1 MSLKPLTDFLA
12 GLGLETL
19 CHTDKT
25 FFSHLLG
32 VHRLMQEAGC
42 DEELCRAGI
51 FHSIYGT
58 ETTQG
63 FKLGLGRRGDVRS
76 LIGARAE
83 RLAYLNCAMD
93 RSSFDRAVQ
102 AGLEPHVI
110 TDRLIGEEVGLSR
123 RDLDDLCAI
132 HLFDWLE
139 QVPRSWRGWDYRRD
153 AYRRMAE
160 RVGDA
165 ARAAYDKVFAR
176 EAWGLCPP
184 SGPPSTPTPAL

>member
-1 MSLKPLTDFLA
+1 MEEKTLKPLTDFLA
-12 GLGLETL
+12 GLGLQEVG
-19 CHTDKT
+19 HTDKT
-25 FFSHLLG
+25 LLSHLLG

-42 DEELCRAGI
+42 EEEVCRAGV

-63 FKLGLGRRGDVRS
+63 FKLPLERRPEVQS

-93 RSSFDRAVQ
+93 RTSFDRAVLSD
-102 AGLEPHVI
+102 GEPPVI
-110 TDRLIGEEVGLSR
+110 TDRLVGKEIGLSR
-123 RDLDDLCAI
+123 RDLEDLCAV

-139 QVPRSWRGWDYRRD
+139 QMPRSRRGGGYRWD

-160 RVGDA
+160 RVGDG
-165 ARAAYDKVFAR
+165 ARAAYDKVLSE
-176 EAWGLCPP
+176 EAGRPP
-184 SGPPSTPTPAL
+184 AP